1 MAVASGVADWS
12 MNGADVAGVPPADQ
26 GSTRY
31 SAVSA
36 AMLAANVTQPESVA
50 GSIVAYSATA
60 SESGV
65 PCAPQDGRGPGPADD
80 PLQAVTAKTPA
91 QVRTVRRTFMELL

>member
-1 MAVASGVADWS
+1 MSLAPPGDELSDAKSAVMAVASGVADWS

-36 AMLAANVTQPESVA
+36 AVFAANVTQPESVA
-50 GSIVAYSATA
+50 GS
-60 SESGV
+60 
-65 PCAPQDGRGPGPADD
+65 
-80 PLQAVTAKTPA
+80 
-91 QVRTVRRTFMELL
+91 MEL